1 MPSADD
7 WFYRALLPAMFAA
20 LTAIFANI
28 FPGERPGLREWRGIL
43 MVAGGVPVL
52 GFKRRK
58 SAPVA
63 FDKSQ

>member
-43 MVAGGVPVL
+43 MMAGGVL
-52 GFKRRK
+52 SLRFRR
-58 SAPVA
+58 
-63 FDKSQ
+63 